1 VARVSIGESGRS
13 EVYGQQFATG
23 AGRRQ
28 IAIDGDSFPRWR
40 RDGRELFFMDQIS
53 NAKLLAVDVRGD
65 ATAIQL
71 GSPKVLFA
79 SQAVSLGHIDVYHS
93 YAVSRDGQR
102 FLIPREAASATPPSP
117 SSIAVVLNW
126 DAALK

>member
-1 VARVSIGESGRS
+1 V
-13 EVYGQQFATG
+13 QQFATG

-28 IAIDGDSFPRWR
+28 ISTDGGRFPRWR
-40 RDGRELFFMDQIS
+40 RDGRELFFMDEITS
-53 NAKLLAVDVRGD
+53 AKLLAVDVRGD
-65 ATAIQL
+65 ATAIQF

-79 SQAVSLGHIDVYHS
+79 SQAVSLGHTNVYHP

-102 FLIPREAASATPPSP
+102 FLIPREAASATSRSP